1 MGNERRNEPLLL
13 RGTEVAELIGCSR
26 AMAYRLMQNG
36 VIPVVRV
43 PGVKTADGKK
53 LASRTVRVP
62 AEALREW
69 IKANTTQVAPL
80 RPVAG
85 DLR

>member
-1 MGNERRNEPLLL
+1 MSNTHNTHRNEPLLL

-26 AMAYRLMQNG
+26 ALAYRLMQRG

-43 PGVKTADGKK
+43 PGGK
-53 LASRTVRVP
+53 TVRVP

-69 IKANTTQVAPL
+69 IKANTEAAPL
-80 RPVAG
+80 VPSASK
-85 DLR
+85 LR